1 MKMDSLEAGLLARI
15 ERLEKAIQQQRSI
28 AMATTGM
35 LILLAFGGST
45 SSGPIV
51 INDPATGGSIHIT
64 GSTVN
69 YVDSAGRVRMY
80 VGLDSEGEP
89 IVDMHGAQGTRRLD
103 IGLTTAEAPS
113 LITFDGSGVK
123 RTFTGMYTDDSF
135 GSSIYNGAGTSTWS
149 AP

>member
-1 MKMDSLEAGLLARI
+1 MSLNSLESGLLSRI
-15 ERLEKAIQQQRSI
+15 ESLERSVGRQRSVV
-28 AMATTGM
+28 MATTGL

-45 SSGPIV
+45 TSGPMV
-51 INDPATGGSIHIT
+51 INDKTTGSSIHIT
-64 GSTVN
+64 GSTIN
-69 YVDSAGRVRMY
+69 YVDSSGTVRMY
-80 VGLDSEGEP
+80 VGLDKEGEP

-123 RTFTGMYTDDSF
+123 RTFTGMYTNSNF
-135 GSSIYNGAGTSTWS
+135 GSVIYDAAGTSTWS